1 MTQLRFPRM
10 MAADP
15 VLQVT
20 GWQNFVRIVLVHKDN
35 FSKLLGA
42 FGELWRFT

>member
-20 GWQNFVRIVLVHKDN
+20 GWQNLVRIGN
-35 FSKLLGA
+35 Q
-42 FGELWRFT
+42 